1 MYESEE
7 FKLFINPGD
16 GKSCE
21 KELDNLP
28 NLSTDQQLQRLRAK
42 IPVDENISP
51 MQLKVFN
58 DQINEFV
65 GDCKDLIQHLK
76 QFKSSV
82 KDIVPIKEKELQ
94 YYQTFTNFLIK
105 YEQTNLKKADPT
117 TQKKMSLVSDP
128 SKLDI
133 KEKLEYLSTNAS
145 NPFKHIKNWV
155 KGEILELE
163 SILEAISMKEAMTS
177 RK

>member
-1 MYESEE
+1 M
-7 FKLFINPGD
+7 
-16 GKSCE
+16 
-21 KELDNLP
+21 
-28 NLSTDQQLQRLRAK
+28 
-42 IPVDENISP
+42 
-51 MQLKVFN
+51 
-58 DQINEFV
+58 
-65 GDCKDLIQHLK
+65 
-76 QFKSSV
+76 
-82 KDIVPIKEKELQ
+82 PIKEKELN

-105 YEQTNLKKADPT
+105 YEQTNLKKADPA

-163 SILEAISMKEAMTS
+163 SILEAISMKEAMVS
-177 RK
+177 RKHKTESKMKNNRNDVDKIASGKFTVKGLFKNKEGKANS